1 MQDSCNKYSHVTLF
15 TKWLFLSSTIVF
27 LPIYWKE
34 VAVTDFSK
42 FDGYFYSVLFYIV
55 VLGFFLPFLLTPIAQ
70 LKLRPTVI
78 SIYAYIQPFV
88 ITVDSYISTKKG
100 QCFQDKTGTIGTKKL
115 SSLPADRPS
124 HTP

>member
-1 MQDSCNKYSHVTLF
+1 M
-15 TKWLFLSSTIVF
+15 
-27 LPIYWKE
+27 YWKE

-88 ITVDSYISTKKG
+88 ITVIS
-100 QCFQDKTGTIGTKKL
+100 I
-115 SSLPADRPS
+115 SLGLDRWSWWRVPAILLIFFGVFIVTQSKSRADLERE
-124 HTP
+124 HTPQT